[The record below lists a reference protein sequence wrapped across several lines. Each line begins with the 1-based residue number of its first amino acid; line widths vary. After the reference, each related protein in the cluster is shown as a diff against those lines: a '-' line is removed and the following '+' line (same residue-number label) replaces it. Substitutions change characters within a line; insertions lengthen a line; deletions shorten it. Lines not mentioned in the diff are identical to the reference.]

1 MAWLYIEPIRPTTPD
16 EPASDP
22 VDSDPVTML
31 LSPNRRS
38 DPSGVLLPHLKLWP
52 FSLAWPVQVK
62 HSRNRAYPRCGL
74 SATYHCMPLTSFLSQ
89 NTDKVVQMISWTFYF
104 HFLYN
109 FWRETLSFLQSAL
122 AFIFSYLLTQYDIQP
137 TRRYHSIMLIHDSL
151 NTGAFSPISPLHYT
165 TNFYVPPGPYLLT
178 HSHTHTS
185 QIHKWLRAQSPI
197 PYPYRR
203 QPPI

>member
-89 NTDKVVQMISWTFYF
+89 NTNKVVQMISWTFYKN
-104 HFLYN
+104 FLILY
-109 FWRETLSFLQSAL
+109 FCIIFEGKRFL
-122 AFIFSYLLTQYDIQP
+122 FTGCFGFYIFSTYLW
-137 TRRYHSIMLIHDSL
+137 RS
-151 NTGAFSPISPLHYT
+151 T
-165 TNFYVPPGPYLLT
+165 TYSRLGGTTV
-178 HSHTHTS
+178 SC
-185 QIHKWLRAQSPI
+185 
-197 PYPYRR
+197 
-203 QPPI
+203 